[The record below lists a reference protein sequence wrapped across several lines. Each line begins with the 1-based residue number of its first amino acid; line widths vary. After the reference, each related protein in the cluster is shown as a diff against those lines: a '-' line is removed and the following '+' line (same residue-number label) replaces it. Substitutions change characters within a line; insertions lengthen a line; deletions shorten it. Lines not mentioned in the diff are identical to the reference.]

1 MDQFVDSE
9 RANLITENKARM
21 YTLRLKSPFSSSK
34 EVYPNY
40 PFDNGNN
47 ANSIELGRYVSQHCH
62 SRSTSDTENREKL
75 QARRKL
81 YIAAII
87 CLIFMIGEV
96 VGGYFAHSLAI
107 MTDAAHLLTDF
118 GSMLVS
124 LFSLWIS
131 TRPATKTMNFGWHRS
146 EILGAFLSVIS
157 IWAVTAVLVYLAI
170 QRLISKDFEIESHV
184 MLITSGCAIGVNII
198 MAVILH
204 QSNPFHSHSLHYAA
218 GYEELENSRVDE
230 NASQP
235 NQLGNTSVRAA
246 FIHVIGDLFQSIGV
260 FVAATVIFFKPAYKI
275 ADPISTFFFSIFV
288 LATTITILR
297 DVFRVLMEGTPKGLE
312 FNSVKEVLL
321 SVRGVKAIHSL
332 QLWAL
337 TLNQHLLSVHI
348 AIAEDADAQTVL
360 KECTDILRSKFSFHT
375 TTIQV
380 EKFSEDMLEC
390 SQCQDPKD

>member
-9 RANLITENKARM
+9 KANLITENKARM

-47 ANSIELGRYVSQHCH
+47 ANSIEMERYTSQHCH
-62 SRSTSDTENREKL
+62 SRSTSDIENREKL

-87 CLIFMIGEV
+87 CLIFMVGEV

-146 EILGAFLSVIS
+146 EILGALLSVLS

-184 MLITSGCAIGVNII
+184 MLITSGCAVGVNII

-204 QSNPFHSHSLHYAA
+204 QSNPSHSHGHAF
-218 GYEELENSRVDE
+218 GYEELENSTADE
-230 NASQP
+230 HSSQQ
-235 NQLGNTSVRAA
+235 NHLGNTSVRAA
-246 FIHVIGDLFQSIGV
+246 FVHVIGDLFQSIGV

-275 ADPISTFFFSIFV
+275 ADPISTFFFSVFV
-288 LATTITILR
+288 LGSTITILK
-297 DVFRVLMEGTPKGLE
+297 DVFRVLMEGTPKGMN

-321 SVRGVKAIHSL
+321 SIKGVKAMHSL

-337 TLNQHLLSVHI
+337 TLNQPVLSVHI
-348 AIAEDADAQTVL
+348 AIEENADAQTVL
-360 KECTDILRSKFSFHT
+360 KETTEILRSKFTFHT

-380 EKFSEDMLEC
+380 EKFSEDMLDC
-390 SQCQDPKD
+390 SLCQDPKD

>member
-1 MDQFVDSE
+1 MDQFMDSE
-9 RANLITENKARM
+9 KANLITENKARM
-21 YTLRLKSPFSSSK
+21 YSLRLKSPFSSSK
-34 EVYPNY
+34 ETYPNC
-40 PFDNGNN
+40 PFDNGSS
-47 ANSIELGRYVSQHCH
+47 ANSIELERYTSQHCH
-62 SRSTSDTENREKL
+62 SRSTSDFENSAKL
-75 QARRKL
+75 LARRKL
-81 YIAAII
+81 YIAAVI
-87 CLIFMIGEV
+87 CLIFMVGEV

-146 EILGAFLSVIS
+146 EILGALLSVLS

-198 MAVILH
+198 MAVLLH
-204 QSNPFHSHSLHYAA
+204 QSNTSHSHGRAF
-218 GYEELENSRVDE
+218 GYEELENNTVDE
-230 NASQP
+230 NSSQQ
-235 NQLGNTSVRAA
+235 NHLGNTSVRAA
-246 FIHVIGDLFQSIGV
+246 FVHVIGDLFQSIGV
-260 FVAATVIFFKPAYKI
+260 FVAATVIFFKPAYKV

-288 LATTITILR
+288 LGSTITILK
-297 DVFRVLMEGTPKGLE
+297 DVFRVLMEGTPKGMD

-321 SVRGVKAIHSL
+321 SIKGVKAMHGL

-337 TLNQHLLSVHI
+337 TLNQPVLSVHI
-348 AIAEDADAQTVL
+348 AIEENVDAQSVL
-360 KECTDILRSKFSFHT
+360 KETTEILRSKFTFHT

-380 EKFSEDMLEC
+380 ENFSEDMLDC

>member
-9 RANLITENKARM
+9 RANLITESKARM

-40 PFDNGNN
+40 PLDNGNN
-47 ANSIELGRYVSQHCH
+47 ANSIELERYVSQHCH
-62 SRSTSDTENREKL
+62 RSASDTENREKL

-81 YIAAII
+81 FIAAII
-87 CLIFMIGEV
+87 CLIFMVGEV

-131 TRPATKTMNFGWHRS
+131 TRPATKSMNFGWHRS
-146 EILGAFLSVIS
+146 EILGAFLSVLS

-184 MLITSGCAIGVNII
+184 MLITSGCAVGVNII

-204 QSNPFHSHSLHYAA
+204 QSTPFHSHSHHYAA

-230 NASQP
+230 HSSHP
-235 NQLGNTSVRAA
+235 NHLGNTSVRAA

-260 FVAATVIFFKPAYKI
+260 FVAATIIFFKPAYKI

-288 LATTITILR
+288 LCTTITILR
-297 DVFRVLMEGTPKGLE
+297 DVFRVLLEGAPKGLT

-321 SVRGVKAIHSL
+321 SVRGVKAVHNL

-337 TLNQHLLSVHI
+337 TLNQPLLSVHI
-348 AIAEDADAQTVL
+348 AIEENADAQTVL
-360 KECTDILRSKFSFHT
+360 KETTEILRSKFSFHT

-380 EKFSEDMLEC
+380 EKFTEDMLDC